1 MALDPCINS
10 FRECCRPL
18 IVIDGTYL
26 KGKFRDV
33 MFVVATKDANN
44 HIYPIGFGFGDEE
57 NDWSWTR
64 FLTELHNVIRSL
76 KLNDY
81 F

>member
-18 IVIDGTYL
+18 IVIDGTHL
-26 KGKFRDV
+26 KRKFRGV
-33 MFVVATKDANN
+33 MFVTVAKAGNEQSYTIA
-44 HIYPIGFGFGDEE
+44 FGFGDEE

-64 FLTELHNVIRSL
+64 FLTELHNVIGSL